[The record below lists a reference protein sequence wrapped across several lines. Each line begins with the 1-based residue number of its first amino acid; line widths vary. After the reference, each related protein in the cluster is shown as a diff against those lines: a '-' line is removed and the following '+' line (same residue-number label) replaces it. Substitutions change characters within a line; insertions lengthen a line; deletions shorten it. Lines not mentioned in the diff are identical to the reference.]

1 VRADQRVRLRA
12 LLSRGHKENSFIFD
26 YFFDKNKQL
35 SKNQP
40 TLTRSSREISSYYE
54 AERKRNMSALA
65 NDLNDL
71 NARNAA
77 NAQFS
82 TGPTTQ
88 IGKDRVKFNALK
100 SGIFART
107 VVLPG
112 EDQPAYEAL
121 GAHLNDQW
129 KPRTDA
135 ESEIVLTIQNTSWRL
150 NRIVELEFSAY
161 AIGAQQQLEAM
172 DAQFGEQTPPARFAL
187 ARAAAY
193 LANPRA
199 FDQISRQ
206 EGRLQRA
213 LDRAKRELVALLSTR
228 TESPEPAPEPPAE
241 TTEAPIAEVISEKPA
256 NPSGFVPPKFPRN
269 MPKFSGPQAKE
280 HRRLWLR
287 KHGFSNMA

>member
-1 VRADQRVRLRA
+1 
-12 LLSRGHKENSFIFD
+12 
-26 YFFDKNKQL
+26 
-35 SKNQP
+35 
-40 TLTRSSREISSYYE
+40 
-54 AERKRNMSALA
+54 MSAFT
-65 NDLNDL
+65 
-71 NARNAA
+71 NAT

-82 TGPTTQ
+82 TGPTSQ

-121 GAHLNDQW
+121 GAYLHDQW
-129 KPRTDA
+129 KPLTDA
-135 ESEIVLTIQNTSWRL
+135 ENEIVLTIQNTSWRL

-161 AIGAQQQLEAM
+161 AIGAHEQLESI
-172 DAQFGEQTPPARFAL
+172 DERFGEQTPSARFSL

-213 LDRAKRELVALLSTR
+213 LDRAKREILSLVSTR
-228 TESPEPAPEPPAE
+228 PVSPEPAAEPVSEPPAE
-241 TTEAPIAEVISEKPA
+241 AVAVPVTEAAPEAKQPA
-256 NPSGFVPPKFPRN
+256 SGFVPSKYPRN

-287 KHGFSNMA
+287 KHGLANVA